1 MNMIDQ
7 YVSEVGE
14 NLPEKQ
20 RVDLE
25 KEIRSLIEDTLEER
39 SKSAGR
45 PIDDDMIVEVLK
57 EFGSPAKMAA
67 SYQPERYLIGPRLY
81 PTFILV
87 LKIVS
92 AVMLVLALVGLGVEA
107 AQGTTT
113 YKTMFDLI
121 IHSAGTL
128 FQSLLAALGN
138 IVFIFAMIERFV
150 PQGIEKEKEWDPR
163 SMKPVEEPDKVSRF
177 EQIWI
182 ILWSAVAVLLF
193 NFYPQLLRLVVNQ
206 NGTWYSFTFLS
217 DAFFKYVPALTI
229 LWMLEIFLCIL
240 LFMTGAWQPGTRWFK
255 VALRVLNIVLLAV
268 IIAGP
273 PILKLG
279 VEGFQ
284 VLPGVLKNLLDAFP
298 AVYNGFRA
306 VLIVVLVIELIE
318 LGKAIYRGVAGK
330 QFKLFNS

>member
-7 YVSEVGE
+7 YVCEVGE

-20 RVDLE
+20 RADLE

-39 SKSAGR
+39 SKSTGR

-67 SYQPERYLIGPRLY
+67 SYQPAAIFDWSATVPDLHPGVKDRYPRLCL
-81 PTFILV
+81 FWLWSV
-87 LKIVS
+87 WVWMRHKEL
-92 AVMLVLALVGLGVEA
+92 
-107 AQGTTT
+107 TT

-177 EQIWI
+177 EQVWI

-193 NFYPQLLRLVVNQ
+193 NFYPQLLRLVFNQ

-217 DAFFKYVPALTI
+217 DTFFKYVPALTI

-240 LFMTGAWQPGTRWFK
+240 LFMTGAWQTGTRWFK
-255 VALRVLNIVLLAV
+255 VALKVLNIVLLAV

-279 VEGFQ
+279 IEGF
-284 VLPGVLKNLLDAFP
+284 PGSSGCTEEPIGCISCRIQWIPRLVGRGPCDRTDRVGKGDLSWDRRETIQAF
-298 AVYNGFRA
+298 
-306 VLIVVLVIELIE
+306 
-318 LGKAIYRGVAGK
+318 
-330 QFKLFNS
+330 Q